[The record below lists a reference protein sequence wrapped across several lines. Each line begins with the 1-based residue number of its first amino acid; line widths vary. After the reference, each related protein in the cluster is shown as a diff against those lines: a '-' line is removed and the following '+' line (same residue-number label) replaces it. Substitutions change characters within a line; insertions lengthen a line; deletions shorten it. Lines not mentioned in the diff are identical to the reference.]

1 MRCDEVAQRNG
12 GDFIVLPMLGILVPV
27 AKPSP
32 LVRLDPAAQKRC
44 SRLVKRRPVIS
55 MIAQKP
61 ASRDDDSP
69 AYLGDTFAGRRNV
82 PCPNVEAEIWS

>member
-1 MRCDEVAQRNG
+1 
-12 GDFIVLPMLGILVPV
+12 
-27 AKPSP
+27 
-32 LVRLDPAAQKRC
+32 
-44 SRLVKRRPVIS
+44 